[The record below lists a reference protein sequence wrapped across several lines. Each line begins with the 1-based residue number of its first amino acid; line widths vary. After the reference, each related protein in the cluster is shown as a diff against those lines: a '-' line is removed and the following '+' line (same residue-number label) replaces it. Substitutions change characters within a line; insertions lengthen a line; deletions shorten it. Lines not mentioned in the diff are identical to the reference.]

1 MTSVYKPWMIAALAG
16 AVLCLQGAESA
27 NASAGTSAGWLFAT
41 ADTARGHALH
51 GATVTL
57 SGDAGAVFAN
67 PAGLAG
73 LAGFS
78 GLFSHQTGLALD
90 GTEILTV
97 AFPLQGVGGA
107 GATLAYHG
115 YQPLDDA
122 GEGIPAID
130 VNEKMAILS
139 FGRAE
144 PSLLEGLAYGVNLKV
159 LQAVLGE
166 YAALAWAA
174 DVGLQW
180 APFPET
186 AVGLAVKHLGTGLQF
201 ISEESPLPTALTLGG
216 RYVLLSGSEARA
228 FVAADAE
235 YTLEG
240 DTLLHAGGELDYLG
254 IFFLRAGYSLGVART
269 LGAAFGLGIYPKFG
283 AYTVRLDYAYRVN
296 AWSNDSFEGTQ
307 LITVGLMF

>member
-1 MTSVYKPWMIAALAG
+1 
-16 AVLCLQGAESA
+16 
-27 NASAGTSAGWLFAT
+27 
-41 ADTARGHALH
+41 
-51 GATVTL
+51 
-57 SGDAGAVFAN
+57 
-67 PAGLAG
+67 
-73 LAGFS
+73 
-78 GLFSHQTGLALD
+78 
-90 GTEILTV
+90 
-97 AFPLQGVGGA
+97 
-107 GATLAYHG
+107 
-115 YQPLDDA
+115 
-122 GEGIPAID
+122 
-130 VNEKMAILS
+130 
-139 FGRAE
+139 AE

-240 DTLLHAGGELDYLG
+240 DTLLH
-254 IFFLRAGYSLGVART
+254 
-269 LGAAFGLGIYPKFG
+269 
-283 AYTVRLDYAYRVN
+283 
-296 AWSNDSFEGTQ
+296 
-307 LITVGLMF
+307 